1 MKGVKIWYNMGMKT
15 QKLTPKDKK
24 EIAVRVAAGEKQG
37 DLVKE
42 YDVSPALI
50 SRVVKQSRD
59 GYKKSKSD
67 APISKLPVN
76 VSGKTIEQ
84 LRNRYRQI
92 HLDLLRHNGELQ
104 QRLLEADGLQQSI
117 EVGSQKDESVRD
129 ESWLLAQKKRLTWCL
144 DTTQTGY
151 EMARLYQEASAILQ
165 TFVKRNVSVPYSV
178 STVKGLI
185 PGIQSEVRLL
195 CYCRSTPKKC

>member
-1 MKGVKIWYNMGMKT
+1 MGMKT

-76 VSGKTIEQ
+76 VSGKTTET
-84 LRNRYRQI
+84 
-92 HLDLLRHNGELQ
+92 
-104 QRLLEADGLQQSI
+104 A
-117 EVGSQKDESVRD
+117 
-129 ESWLLAQKKRLTWCL
+129 A
-144 DTTQTGY
+144 
-151 EMARLYQEASAILQ
+151 
-165 TFVKRNVSVPYSV
+165 
-178 STVKGLI
+178 
-185 PGIQSEVRLL
+185 
-195 CYCRSTPKKC
+195 